1 MFAARKILTSAV
13 TTFLLA
19 AGLALGTVGPAN
31 AAACPSSAS
40 PVIDGASA
48 HWSLRC
54 SGGDV
59 TVAGWLQDTRTDG
72 RCAKVR
78 INAGNGEYKAKA
90 ACNSGVRNSF
100 TYTFKR
106 TSSAQV
112 RLATV

>member
-1 MFAARKILTSAV
+1 MSAVRKTLTSAV
-13 TTFLLA
+13 TTSLLA
-19 AGLALGTVGPAN
+19 AGLALGTAGPAN
-31 AAACPSSAS
+31 AATCPSSAS

-72 RCAKVR
+72 KCAKVR
-78 INAGNGEYKAKA
+78 ISAGNGEYKATT

-106 TSSAQV
+106 TASAEV
-112 RLATV
+112 RLAIA